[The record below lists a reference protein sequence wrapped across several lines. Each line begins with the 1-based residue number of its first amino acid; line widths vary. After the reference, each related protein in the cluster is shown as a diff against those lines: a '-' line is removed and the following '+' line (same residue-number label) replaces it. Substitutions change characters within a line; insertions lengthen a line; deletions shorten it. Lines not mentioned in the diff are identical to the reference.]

1 MMMVKRAYTHVWK
14 HEFAKT
20 IIQYAVAIV
29 VFEESAYSISE
40 GSTTVDITQLVC
52 LELILPEN
60 GALERNVV
68 AQVTSSDGTASKI
81 LHHHNRYNYTYAT
94 SPTHSLW

>member
-20 IIQYAVAIV
+20 VIQYAVAIV

-81 LHHHNRYNYTYAT
+81 LHHHNRYNYT
-94 SPTHSLW
+94 